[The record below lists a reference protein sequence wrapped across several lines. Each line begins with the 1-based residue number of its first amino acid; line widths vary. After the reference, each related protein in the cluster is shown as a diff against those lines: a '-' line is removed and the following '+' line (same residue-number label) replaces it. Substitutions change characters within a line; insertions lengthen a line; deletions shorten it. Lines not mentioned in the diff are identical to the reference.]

1 MLQDENINTTSILD
15 LHTMVECCSNNASLE
30 INPTLVQHVFLYL
43 LTLIAVSVR
52 IVYDIHMIPSSCII
66 TFLSHQQKTRRPED
80 KRRGHYNKVK

>member
-30 INPTLVQHVFLYL
+30 INPTLVQYVFLYL

-52 IVYDIHMIPSSCII
+52 IVYDIHMITSSCIHYI
-66 TFLSHQQKTRRPED
+66 LSRQQKTRRRQEED
-80 KRRGHYNKVK
+80 KKKKSQ